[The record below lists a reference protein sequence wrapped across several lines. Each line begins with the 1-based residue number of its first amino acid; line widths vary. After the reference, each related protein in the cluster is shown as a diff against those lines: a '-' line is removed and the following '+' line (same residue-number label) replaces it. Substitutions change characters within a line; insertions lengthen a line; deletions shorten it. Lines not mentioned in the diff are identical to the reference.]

1 MAYRCILPFS
11 SGRVSGA
18 CSGLSMH
25 FWLSVGFFRI
35 QERLAASLSAVVAYR
50 CNPADSL
57 MRFFSPQTRY
67 FNAGL
72 GRTEV
77 YIW

>member
-1 MAYRCILPFS
+1 
-11 SGRVSGA
+11 
-18 CSGLSMH
+18 MH
-25 FWLSVGFFRI
+25 FWLRVGFFRI
-35 QERLAASLSAVVAYR
+35 QERLVASLSAVVAYR

>member
-1 MAYRCILPFS
+1 
-11 SGRVSGA
+11 
-18 CSGLSMH
+18 MH

-50 CNPADSL
+50 RNPADSL

>member
-57 MRFFSPQTRY
+57 MAYRCCFLVS
-67 FNAGL
+67 ADGL
-72 GRTEV
+72 SV
-77 YIW
+77 